1 MGVAKKSLETKKH
14 TEAREWVVYVQPAH
28 IIPVMWGW
36 ALQPRP
42 RPSHDCKI
50 LASLCIEL
58 QAFKLYTQSHS
69 YLLGIFSHKKC
80 SRTLQGQISKNRHPG
95 TKTVSYLFYTI
106 KHCTVFCF
114 FATVGCCWKIS
125 SRPQTHLGGERI
137 IFILAFIPMPTTVAI
152 IQKTNICY
160 LPSGFTSHFLSLCNI
175 CIFKLT

>member
-1 MGVAKKSLETKKH
+1 M
-14 TEAREWVVYVQPAH
+14 YVQPAH

-80 SRTLQGQISKNRHPG
+80 SRTLQGQISKNRQPG
-95 TKTVSYLFYTI
+95 TKTVSYLFYI
-106 KHCTVFCF
+106 LLKRCTVFMLF
-114 FATVGCCWKIS
+114 RNSWLLLKNIQ
-125 SRPQTHLGGERI
+125 P
-137 IFILAFIPMPTTVAI
+137 PTD
-152 IQKTNICY
+152 
-160 LPSGFTSHFLSLCNI
+160 PSGRGMNLFHSGLHSNAYPYFNFPKHQYLL
-175 CIFKLT
+175 FA